1 MNPPCLVCEY
11 LCAFEGENLPANDSA
26 STAEIRREGAAM
38 LQALTEDLA
47 TSQIQVAGLVH
58 ADWKESWTGH
68 SGVRW
73 IWTQDDDHSRSLIH
87 SAISGGWKVVIIAPE
102 IEGTLAAI
110 IQLCEFL
117 GARVHNST
125 SAAIQLTS
133 DKLQLAEHLEQHNI
147 PTIPTR
153 LVEQAEELGTHSRY
167 VVKPIDGAGSLDVFV
182 VSDWRE
188 APETETCQI
197 VQPYLRGRSASV
209 AVIMPTLGG
218 AKNHDSPGQSSMASI
233 VWPAASQRIIESPG
247 EGDLPASLKYQGG
260 ALPADEFS
268 PEERATLEAL
278 ALKACQS
285 IEGLRG
291 YTGVDLV
298 WPEKSTEPL
307 VVEIN
312 PRLCTSYLGYR
323 QIFGPQAALVVA
335 GYSEAA
341 AMVET
346 SAADEAREKI
356 SRAEW

>member
-11 LCAFEGENLPANDSA
+11 LCAFEGDNLSATDSA
-26 STAEIRREGAAM
+26 STAEIRREGMAM

-47 TSQIQVAGLVH
+47 ASQIQVAGLVH
-58 ADWKESWTGH
+58 TGWKESWAGH
-68 SGVRW
+68 PGVRW
-73 IWTQDDDHSRSLIH
+73 IWTEDDDHSRSLIH
-87 SAISGGWKVVIIAPE
+87 SAISGGWKVVIVAPE

-133 DKLQLAEHLEQHNI
+133 DKLQLAEHLEKHRI

-153 LVEQAEELGTHSRY
+153 LVQHAEELGTHSRY

-182 VSDWRE
+182 VNDWRE

-209 AVIMPTLGG
+209 AVIMPALVDGEDC
-218 AKNHDSPGQSSMASI
+218 DSSGYSSMAPI
-233 VWPAASQRIIESPG
+233 VWPVASQRIVESPEQG
-247 EGDLPASLKYQGG
+247 HLPASLKYQGG
-260 ALPADEFS
+260 ALPADKFTA
-268 PEERATLEAL
+268 EERAILEAL
-278 ALKACQS
+278 ALKACAS
-285 IEGLRG
+285 IEGLCG
-291 YTGVDLV
+291 YTGVDMV
-298 WPEKSTEPL
+298 WPEESAEPL

-335 GYSEAA
+335 GYGEASTKT
-341 AMVET
+341 ET
-346 SAADEAREKI
+346 FADKASWKT